1 MILKFKNRIALFNT
15 LAVAFTTA
23 LVFLVICFVVYDT
36 AYSHLNEDIRVEK
49 EEVINNLLWIRDSI
63 IINKMPEW
71 EEAEH
76 SQIEVNPTF
85 LQVKDARGN
94 IIFRSNNLPENQ
106 SLASPQTD
114 NQIFYN
120 GQLDNQRIRLGQFPV
135 KNENG
140 KIIGELTIAVSRQES
155 HNVLNNLI
163 WVLFISFPL
172 VLLVQFFSSSVAAS
186 RAIKPVHQLIS
197 SASAIDDSNIESRLK
212 LPLHKDELYDLTQT
226 INDLLGRIEKSI
238 SQQKQFTSDA
248 SHEIRTPLSAI
259 RGTLEVLIRRKR
271 NPELYE
277 EKISGIIQMVDR
289 LDALLEQLLHLARI
303 DSGKTSTRI
312 ESIYLLPIVSAVQ
325 QKWEIHLV
333 YKNITFHTHIS
344 GETKVKGD
352 KFFLELMLDNLVNN
366 AIKYG
371 IHSGNI
377 WLNWNEES
385 QTLSVKDDGIGIP
398 EKDIPH
404 IFNRFYR
411 ADESRSSV
419 VKGSGLGLSI
429 VQKLA
434 GLQNIA
440 LRVSSRE
447 GEGTIFMLR
456 FPY

>member
-36 AYSHLNEDIRVEK
+36 AYSHLDEDISVEK
-49 EEVINNLLWIRDSI
+49 DEVISNLFWLQDSI

-76 SQIEVNPTF
+76 SQVEVNPTF

-106 SLASPQTD
+106 LLDSSNND
-114 NQIFYN
+114 NNTFYN
-120 GQLDNQRIRLGQFPV
+120 GELNNQRIRLGQFPV

-140 KIIGELTIAVSRQES
+140 KTIGELTIAVSRQES
-155 HNVLNNLI
+155 YNVLNNLI
-163 WVLFISFPL
+163 WVLLISFPI
-172 VLLVQFFSSSVAAS
+172 VLLVQFFSSSIAAS

-197 SASAIDDSNIESRLK
+197 SASAIDDSNIGSRLK
-212 LPLHKDELYDLTQT
+212 LPSHKDELYELTQT

-271 NPELYE
+271 TPEVYE
-277 EKISGIIQMVDR
+277 EKISGIIELVDR
-289 LDALLEQLLHLARI
+289 LDVLLEQLLHLARI
-303 DSGKTSTRI
+303 DSGKTMARI
-312 ESIYLLPIVSAVQ
+312 ESIHLLPIVSTVQ
-325 QKWEIHLV
+325 QKWETHAV
-333 YKNITFHTHIS
+333 YKNITFHTKILPATMV
-344 GETKVKGD
+344 GGD

-371 IHSGNI
+371 IHGGNV
-377 WLNWNEES
+377 WLTWDEAS
-385 QTLSVKDDGIGIP
+385 HTLTVKDDGIGIP
-398 EKDIPH
+398 EKDIPY

-411 ADESRSSV
+411 VDESRSSV

-434 GLQNIA
+434 TLQNITLQVA
-440 LRVSSRE
+440 SRE
-447 GEGTIFMLR
+447 GEGTIFSLR
-456 FPY
+456 FPS

>member
-36 AYSHLNEDIRVEK
+36 AYSHLDQDIRVEK
-49 EEVINNLLWIRDSI
+49 DEVISNLFWLQDSI
-63 IINKMPEW
+63 FFNKMPEW

-76 SQIEVNPTF
+76 SQVEVNPTF
-85 LQVKDARGN
+85 LQVKDTHGN
-94 IIFRSNNLPENQ
+94 IIFRSNNLPGNQ
-106 SLASPQTD
+106 SLASPETD
-114 NQIFYN
+114 DKIFYN
-120 GQLDNQRIRLGQFPV
+120 GKLDNQRIRLGQFPIN
-135 KNENG
+135 NENG
-140 KIIGELTIAVSRQES
+140 KTIGELTIAVSRQES

-163 WVLFISFPL
+163 WVLLISFPI

-197 SASAIDDSNIESRLK
+197 SASAINDSNIESRLK
-212 LPLHKDELYDLTQT
+212 LPLHKDELYELTQT

-248 SHEIRTPLSAI
+248 SHEIRTPLAAI
-259 RGTLEVLIRRKR
+259 RGTLEVLVRRKR
-271 NPELYE
+271 TPEIYE
-277 EKISGIIQMVDR
+277 EKISGIIQIVDR
-289 LDALLEQLLHLARI
+289 LDALLEQLLNLARI
-303 DSGKTSTRI
+303 DSGKTIARV
-312 ESIYLLPIVSAVQ
+312 ESIYLLPIISTVQ
-325 QKWEIHLV
+325 QKWEIHAV
-333 YKNITFHTHIS
+333 YKNITFHTNIS
-344 GETKVKGD
+344 RETMVRGD

-371 IHSGNI
+371 IHSGNV
-377 WLNWNEES
+377 WLNWDDIS
-385 QTLSVKDDGIGIP
+385 QTLSVRDDGIGIP

-419 VKGSGLGLSI
+419 IKGSGLGLSI

-434 GLQNIA
+434 SLQNIT

-447 GEGTIFMLR
+447 GEGSTFSLR
-456 FPY
+456 FPS